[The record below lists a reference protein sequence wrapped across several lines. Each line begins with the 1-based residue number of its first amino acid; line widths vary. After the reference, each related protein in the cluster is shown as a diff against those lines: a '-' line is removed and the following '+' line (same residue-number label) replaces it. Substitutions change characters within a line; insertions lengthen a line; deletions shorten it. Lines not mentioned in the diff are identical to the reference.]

1 MTKISGARPHKY
13 RALQKVADCRVD
25 HVRKAVISQCISV
38 YTFHHGIRLPAAHLH
53 DLGIGKVVMMTGDNQ
68 RTAQAVANQ
77 LGLDEFHAE
86 VLPEDKA
93 AFIRAEHE
101 AGRKVM
107 MIGDGINDT
116 PALSEADVGIAVS
129 DGAAIAREIADIT
142 IATDNLYALP
152 MLRYLSDRLMERINR
167 NYRFI
172 MSFNMGLI
180 GLGVLGIML
189 PGSSAL
195 LHNLS
200 TIAISLESMTSLTD
214 TLPAAMEEPV
224 HQLELRKA

>member
-1 MTKISGARPHKY
+1 M
-13 RALQKVADCRVD
+13 
-25 HVRKAVISQCISV
+25 
-38 YTFHHGIRLPAAHLH
+38 
-53 DLGIGKVVMMTGDNQ
+53 
-68 RTAQAVANQ
+68 
-77 LGLDEFHAE
+77 
-86 VLPEDKA
+86 
-93 AFIRAEHE
+93 
-101 AGRKVM
+101 
-107 MIGDGINDT
+107 
-116 PALSEADVGIAVS
+116 GIAVS

-172 MSFNMGLI
+172 I
-180 GLGVLGIML
+180 
-189 PGSSAL
+189 SSAL

-214 TLPAAMEEPV
+214 TLPAALEEPV

>member
-1 MTKISGARPHKY
+1 MSEWSIS
-13 RALQKVADCRVD
+13 L
-25 HVRKAVISQCISV
+25 RKANEIRKNKPFRGGKYPDKTLQNDKKQPVRRKELKL
-38 YTFHHGIRLPAAHLH
+38 TGIVL
-53 DLGIGKVVMMTGDNQ
+53 TN
-68 RTAQAVANQ
+68 AQAVAHQ

-214 TLPAAMEEPV
+214 TLPAALEEPV

>member
-1 MTKISGARPHKY
+1 M
-13 RALQKVADCRVD
+13 
-25 HVRKAVISQCISV
+25 
-38 YTFHHGIRLPAAHLH
+38 
-53 DLGIGKVVMMTGDNQ
+53 
-68 RTAQAVANQ
+68 
-77 LGLDEFHAE
+77 
-86 VLPEDKA
+86 
-93 AFIRAEHE
+93 
-101 AGRKVM
+101 
-107 MIGDGINDT
+107 
-116 PALSEADVGIAVS
+116 GIAVS

-152 MLRYLSDRLMERINR
+152 MLRYLSDRIMERINC
-167 NYRFI
+167 RFI
-172 MSFNMGLI
+172 MSFNMGLS

-214 TLPAAMEEPV
+214 TLPAALEEPV

>member
-1 MTKISGARPHKY
+1 M
-13 RALQKVADCRVD
+13 
-25 HVRKAVISQCISV
+25 
-38 YTFHHGIRLPAAHLH
+38 
-53 DLGIGKVVMMTGDNQ
+53 
-68 RTAQAVANQ
+68 
-77 LGLDEFHAE
+77 
-86 VLPEDKA
+86 
-93 AFIRAEHE
+93 
-101 AGRKVM
+101 
-107 MIGDGINDT
+107 
-116 PALSEADVGIAVS
+116 GIAVS
-129 DGAAIAREIADIT
+129 DDAAIAREIADIT

-214 TLPAAMEEPV
+214 TLPAALEEPV

>member
-1 MTKISGARPHKY
+1 MSEWSIS
-13 RALQKVADCRVD
+13 L
-25 HVRKAVISQCISV
+25 RKANEIRKNKPFRGGKYPDKTLQNDKKQPVRRKELKL
-38 YTFHHGIRLPAAHLH
+38 TGI
-53 DLGIGKVVMMTGDNQ
+53 V
-68 RTAQAVANQ
+68 
-77 LGLDEFHAE
+77 
-86 VLPEDKA
+86 
-93 AFIRAEHE
+93 
-101 AGRKVM
+101 
-107 MIGDGINDT
+107 GINDT

-214 TLPAAMEEPV
+214 TLPAALEEPV